1 MMKGGET
8 VATRKTKAELE
19 NDVKNLQAQLQ
30 EAKGGKAQVH
40 LTDLIDVPLEVPA
53 GASVPGKGGV
63 GGDVMGFVKQLLTG
77 RGDTEPGEQIHGP
90 SAWKFNMK
98 FFVDFIAML
107 GSLYA
112 FQGFGANQIQM
123 NAQSTILNKIL
134 GDMAEPANKMMPSQ
148 MVGHRDLAVT
158 SQFTIFPESDL
169 FLTKIAETFS
179 RKYGGTVEGW
189 KGSLAEAVEKVK
201 AAKGIVEKE

>member
-1 MMKGGET
+1 M
-8 VATRKTKAELE
+8 ATRKTKAELE
-19 NDVKNLQAQLQ
+19 AENEQLQAQLQ
-30 EAKGGKAQVH
+30 EAKGGKSQVH
-40 LTDLIDVPLEVPA
+40 LTDLIDVPINMPA
-53 GASVPGKGGV
+53 GASVPPKGQETP
-63 GGDVMGFVKQLLTG
+63 DPMGMVAKLLAG

-90 SAWKFNMK
+90 AAWKFNMK

-123 NAQSTILNKIL
+123 NAQSTILNKML
-134 GDMAEPANKMMPSQ
+134 GDMAEPANKMIPSQ

-169 FLTKIAETFS
+169 FLTKIAETFTT
-179 RKYGGTVEGW
+179 KYGGTVEGW

-201 AAKGIVEKE
+201 AAKGLTEQK